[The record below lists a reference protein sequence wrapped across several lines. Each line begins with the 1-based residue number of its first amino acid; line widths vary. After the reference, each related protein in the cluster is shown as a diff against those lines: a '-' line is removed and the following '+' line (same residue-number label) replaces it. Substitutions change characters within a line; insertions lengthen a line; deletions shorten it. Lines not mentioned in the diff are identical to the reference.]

1 MKRFIAAGVVALLIA
16 GGVGGV
22 IAAGALSG
30 TGSSTM
36 DVGAQQ
42 TEQKAWL
49 GVKIVQ
55 SPDGPTIAAVIADS
69 PAEKAGLKRNDV
81 IKSVDG
87 NSVADPAAVRNTIEN
102 KKPGD
107 TVTLSITRDGN
118 AQDVTATLEARP
130 EPVPQANPVFPKLNG
145 IPKDQLFS
153 HFLGGSF
160 QFKDAAG
167 SMHTATV
174 DLGTV
179 TAVDAS
185 AKTLTVNLNSGDS
198 KTYNITSDVH
208 IRPALSDFQNGDHV
222 TAISVDGTLRAV
234 TKGGHFLPFF
244 GGEKHGGFR
253 HHEGGR
259 FDSEKAPEGTESST
273 SGGGL

>member
-42 TEQKAWL
+42 TQQKAWL
-49 GVKIVQ
+49 GVKVVQ

-87 NSVADPAAVRNTIEN
+87 NSVADPAAVRNTI
-102 KKPGD
+102 
-107 TVTLSITRDGN
+107 
-118 AQDVTATLEARP
+118 
-130 EPVPQANPVFPKLNG
+130 
-145 IPKDQLFS
+145 
-153 HFLGGSF
+153 
-160 QFKDAAG
+160 
-167 SMHTATV
+167 HTATV

-222 TAISVDGTLRAV
+222 TAISVDGTLRTV
-234 TKGGHFLPFF
+234 TKGGHFLPLF